1 MIFVTVGTHE
11 QPFNRLIQKV
21 DELKRDGVIIENVIM
36 QTGFSTYE
44 PKYCEYSKL
53 YPYITMQQMVKDAR
67 IVITH
72 GGPSSFI
79 MPLQIGKIPIVVPRQ
94 KDFNEHV
101 NNHQVEFAEAVKDR
115 YGNIIVVED
124 IDDLEKVIKNY
135 DEIVRTMQDKAAA
148 LGNNAK
154 FVSELEKIADQLVEE
169 NERDCSRNCTI

>member
-21 DELKRDGVIIENVIM
+21 DELKRDGVITENVIM

-44 PKYCEYSKL
+44 PKYCEYGKL

-115 YGNIIVVED
+115 YGNIIVVEN
-124 IDDLEKVIKNY
+124 IDDLEKVIKDY
-135 DEIVRTMQDKAAA
+135 VEIVRTMQDKAAA

-154 FVSELEKIADQLVEE
+154 FVSELEKIADQLVEGE
-169 NERDCSRNCTI
+169 IE

>member
-21 DELKRDGVIIENVIM
+21 DDLKRDGVITEDVIM
-36 QTGFSTYE
+36 QIGFSTYE
-44 PKYCEYSKL
+44 PKYCTYSKL
-53 YPYITMQQMVKDAR
+53 YPYNEMQQVVQDAQ

-94 KDFNEHV
+94 KDFYEHV
-101 NNHQVEFAEAVKDR
+101 NNHQVEFAEAVKER
-115 YGNIIVVED
+115 YGNIIVVEN
-124 IDDLEKVIKNY
+124 IEDLGNVITNY
-135 DEIVRTMQDKAAA
+135 DSIIADMEDKAVA

-154 FVSELEKIADQLVEE
+154 FVSELEKIADQLVG
-169 NERDCSRNCTI
+169 DK